1 MATIPTIHL
10 NGTSGDA
17 LQREYHEAYKAINFA
32 IQALGD
38 ATCNGRDYYP
48 QGDDA
53 YRQARNERD
62 EAFTKLKEVQS
73 YVEEMLVGILEQTDK
88 DRL

>member
-10 NGTSGDA
+10 NGTSGDT
-17 LQREYHEAYKAINFA
+17 LQKEYHEAYKAINFA
-32 IQALGD
+32 IEAFCN
-38 ATCNGRDYYP
+38 TTVNGRDYYP
-48 QGDDA
+48 QGDHA

-73 YVEEMLVGILEQTDK
+73 YVEEMLVGILDQTDK

>member
-10 NGTSGDA
+10 NGTSGDD
-17 LQREYHEAYKAINFA
+17 LQREYHEAYKTINLA

-38 ATCNGRDYYP
+38 ATLNGRDYYP
-48 QGDDA
+48 QGDHA
-53 YRQARNERD
+53 YRQARDERD

-73 YVEEMLVGILEQTDK
+73 YVEEMLVGILDQTDK